1 MAAPS
6 NNDSSC
12 HDYMMY
18 PDLLSKDGLL
28 HVLQQRYLSCL
39 REDLESLD
47 KEALVDLY
55 NRYILPLPQRTYR
68 TNKRG
73 QQMTRA
79 QKSID
84 RKRKIISINT
94 GGNNPAAK
102 KPCVEGTSACVIN
115 YQSSPLP
122 SGDRL
127 KPPPSGINFEKKL
140 IKLKSDLKTYTNEVK
155 ESGDATSSPSKAD
168 VESQQNRVG
177 HANAYSRGV
186 KHNISS
192 LNQESG
198 SPKKKK
204 FVPISWP

>member
-1 MAAPS
+1 
-6 NNDSSC
+6 
-12 HDYMMY
+12 MY
-18 PDLLSKDGLL
+18 VYCFLS
-28 HVLQQRYLSCL
+28 R
-39 REDLESLD
+39 
-47 KEALVDLY
+47 
-55 NRYILPLPQRTYR
+55 
-68 TNKRG
+68 
-73 QQMTRA
+73 
-79 QKSID
+79 
-84 RKRKIISINT
+84 
-94 GGNNPAAK
+94 

-192 LNQESG
+192 LNQVNLFGIFIFFLVLSEIYF
-198 SPKKKK
+198 P
-204 FVPISWP
+204 